1 MVRTSID
8 LKYIEDVH
16 RRRVCFSKRRQG
28 LMKKAHEL
36 AVLCDAD
43 IGLIVFSDSHKLYEF
58 SSSDMTQTMMRYMIA
73 TQAPPLPSL
82 EPQLDLSCRS
92 EEKEAE
98 IRSLKKKVMR
108 LESEKKSLVEGLVHN
123 QPIWYHLEPSLSL
136 RPPFSDGQGITRLD
150 NPKMEFHLAITGRPS
165 KL

>member
-16 RRRVCFSKRRQG
+16 RRRACFSKRRQG

-36 AVLCDAD
+36 AVLCDSD
-43 IGLIVFSDSHKLYEF
+43 IGLIVFSDSHKLFEF
-58 SSSDMTQTMMRYMIA
+58 SSSDMTQTMMRYRIA
-73 TQAPPLPSL
+73 TQAPPLPPL
-82 EPQLDLSCRS
+82 EPQLDLSRRL

-98 IRSLKKKVMR
+98 IRSLKKKVML
-108 LESEKKSLVEGLVHN
+108 LESEKK
-123 QPIWYHLEPSLSL
+123 
-136 RPPFSDGQGITRLD
+136 PPFSDGQGISRLD
-150 NPKMEFHLAITGRPS
+150 NPKMEFRSAITSRPS